1 MREAMEMMLIGL
13 IISATAF
20 GYMTHASWG
29 WMAFGVGLLILGLVG
44 VWKNK
49 A

>member
-20 GYMTHASWG
+20 GYMTHATWG
-29 WMAFGVGLLILGLVG
+29 WMAFGVGLLTFGLCSVLF
-44 VWKNK
+44 K
-49 A
+49 